1 MSYEYVSN
9 YERNYYND
17 PRNRA
22 DEDRWWDQI
31 DEGKMRARLLD
42 DGEGQSHTWVPFRW
56 TTCTLCNGKGTV
68 VNPSIDCGGLTW
80 EDFENDPWFEQ
91 EYKSGGF
98 DVDCPLCRALRV
110 IPEQIEG
117 RIIIETVE
125 EADEH

>member
-1 MSYEYVSN
+1 MSYGLYESN
-9 YERNYYND
+9 YSND

-22 DEDRWWDQI
+22 DEDRWWDRI
-31 DEGKMRARLLD
+31 DEDKMRARLLD

-68 VNPSIDCGGLTW
+68 VNPAIDCCGLTW

-91 EYKSGGF
+91 EYKAGRY
-98 DVDCPLCRALRV
+98 DIDCPLCRALRV

-125 EADEH
+125 EEDEH